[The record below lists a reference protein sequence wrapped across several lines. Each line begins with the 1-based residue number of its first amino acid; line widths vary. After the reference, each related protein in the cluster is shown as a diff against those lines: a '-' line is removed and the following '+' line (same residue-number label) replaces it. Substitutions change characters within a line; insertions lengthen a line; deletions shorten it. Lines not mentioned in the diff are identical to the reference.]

1 MAVFYTKGFIRAHS
15 VTSEKPN
22 SNKHFLKKRN
32 VLACMTGKS
41 SMLGVSRIRQVW
53 IQVFK
58 WYHHCLL
65 SLFLSLFACLSW
77 PYSQAG
83 PLLVEA
89 RCSPLC
95 LLTHGVLS
103 VISLQ
108 KEWGVFPVK
117 LPEKTMIGLVWVMAR
132 PQANHGGWKVGTL
145 IAHGWASA
153 TQTTWLK
160 QVDYRMAK
168 RNLPLKKW
176 QWAFHSS
183 IPL

>member
-1 MAVFYTKGFIRAHS
+1 MCWLVWLGNQACWVFLGSDK
-15 VTSEKPN
+15 SESRC
-22 SNKHFLKKRN
+22 SNDII
-32 VLACMTGKS
+32 T
-41 SMLGVSRIRQVW
+41 
-53 IQVFK
+53 VFS
-58 WYHHCLL
+58 L